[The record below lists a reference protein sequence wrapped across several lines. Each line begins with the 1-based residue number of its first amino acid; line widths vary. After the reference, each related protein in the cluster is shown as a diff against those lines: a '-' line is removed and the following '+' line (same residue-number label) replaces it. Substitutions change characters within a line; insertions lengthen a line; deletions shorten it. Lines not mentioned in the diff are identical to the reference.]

1 MYRRATNRVHSIV
14 AATVAEIPNYL
25 KPLIDYACLAMALAL
40 PMVVLGYFA
49 ASRGLF
55 GPKRLRAA
63 PWNGAHVMAA
73 FFIYFA
79 LWIGFGSLFLLLFF
93 GPETKSYTET
103 AVTRCSLWASVA
115 ALPFQVIL
123 ILVFLERAGSAQPYQ
138 IGLAFHRVFGNVVAG
153 YLYWLFFMPGILL
166 LNALLGVLYKRWFDF
181 DSEPHIIQQLMTKG
195 PTAAD
200 WLMAILSAVVAAPAL
215 EELLYRGVLQKW
227 ATCRFY
233 RSDIVML
240 LSLAIALWSREKG
253 LSKTFESHSWS
264 MLTLEL
270 QPAAFVLAV
279 AAFYAGLRLWCQ
291 SPVAPG
297 IVACSLL
304 FSILHATFW
313 PSPIPLFP
321 LAIVLGY
328 LAYRTQ
334 SLVGPIVFHALFNGV
349 AILGLLHHDAG
360 SAEPAKGKP
369 TTSAVSPVPSTWSFV
384 PGESCPR
391 RM

>member
-1 MYRRATNRVHSIV
+1 
-14 AATVAEIPNYL
+14 
-25 KPLIDYACLAMALAL
+25 MA
-40 PMVVLGYFA
+40 VLGYCVA
-49 ASRGLF
+49 GRGLF
-55 GPKRLRAA
+55 GPKRLRAV
-63 PWNGAHVMAA
+63 PWNGAHVVAA

-93 GPETKSYTET
+93 GPDTKSYPDT
-103 AVTRCSLWASVA
+103 AVTRCSLWAAVA

-123 ILVFLERAGSAQPYQ
+123 IRVFLERASGAQPYQ
-138 IGLAFHRVFGNVVAG
+138 IGLASQRLFGNVVVG
-153 YLYWLFFMPGILL
+153 YLYWLFFMPCILL
-166 LNALLGVLYKRWFDF
+166 LNAFIGVLYKGWLNF
-181 DSEPHIIQQLMTKG
+181 DSEPHIIQQLMTKA
-195 PTAAD
+195 PAAAD
-200 WLMAILSAVVAAPAL
+200 WLMAILSAVVAAPLL
-215 EELLYRGVLQKW
+215 EELLYRGLLQKW

-233 RSDIVML
+233 RSDIVMI
-240 LSLAIALWSREKG
+240 LSFAMALWSREKG

-279 AAFYAGLRLWCQ
+279 AAFYVGIRLWCR

-304 FSILHATFW
+304 FAIFHATFW

-349 AILGLLHHDAG
+349 AILGLLHHGAA
-360 SAEPAKGKP
+360 SPEPAKGKP
-369 TTSAVSPVPSTWSFV
+369 TTSAVNPVPSTWSFV